1 MAEGRLLTR
10 AFVLGF
16 AANFLHSLSL
26 HSYLHLPGF
35 LQDLGADALGIGIVM
50 ATMSMSAIVLRPLVG
65 RIIDERGRR
74 VVVLVGGVVNI
85 LACLAYLTVET
96 LGPWLYTIRVVHG
109 LAQALL
115 FSVLFTIAADV
126 IPAARRVEGIALF
139 GISGMIP
146 LSLAGL
152 IGDTILARGEYE
164 HLFVFTACA
173 AAAGHAV
180 GTALPDSRPPGSGDP
195 ARSFFRSVFAPP
207 LLPIWVVGFGFSL
220 AIASYFTFLKTWV
233 LAREIGSVGGFFTA
247 YTVAAVGLRVALG
260 WLPDRIG
267 PKRTL
272 VPALVLLS
280 AGVGVLSISEG
291 ELGVIVAGALCG
303 TGHGYAFPITSA
315 LVVSRARASERGAA
329 LAAFTALFDL
339 GLLVGGPTLG
349 LLVTLTDYET
359 MFAAS
364 GGVVLVGLA
373 IFLVWDRPRRAVD
386 AGPPGPTSAR
396 VSPDDEG
403 RAPPP

>member
-1 MAEGRLLTR
+1 LLIDRHSTSSRRDYNPQRMGEGRLLTR

-35 LQDLGADALGIGIVM
+35 LHGLGADELRIGIVM
-50 ATMSMSAIVLRPLVG
+50 ATMSLSAILLRPLIG
-65 RIIDERGRR
+65 RLIDERGRR
-74 VVVLVGGVVNI
+74 IVVLVGGVVNI

-96 LGPWLYTIRVVHG
+96 LGPWLYTIRIVHG
-109 LAQALL
+109 LAQAML

-126 IPAARRVEGIALF
+126 VPAARRVEGIALF

-152 IGDTILARGEYE
+152 IGDAILARAEYE

-180 GTALPDSRPPGSGDP
+180 GTALPDSRPLEGGDP
-195 ARSFFRSVFAPP
+195 ARSFFRSVFAAQ
-207 LLPIWVVGFGFSL
+207 LLPVWVVGFGFSL
-220 AIASYFTFLKTWV
+220 AIASYFTFFKTWV
-233 LAREIGSVGGFFTA
+233 IAREIGSVGGFFTA
-247 YTVAAVGLRVALG
+247 YTIAAVLLRVVFG
-260 WLPDRIG
+260 WVPDRIG

-272 VPALVLLS
+272 VPALVCLS
-280 AGVGVLSISEG
+280 VGVGLLAFVDSEI
-291 ELGVIVAGALCG
+291 GVIVAGALCG

-315 LVVSRARASERGAA
+315 LVVTRARASERGAA

-359 MFAAS
+359 MFATAA
-364 GGVVLVGLA
+364 VLVLVGLLA
-373 IFLVWDRPRRAVD
+373 FIVWDRPRR
-386 AGPPGPTSAR
+386 GAR
-396 VSPDDEG
+396 ST
-403 RAPPP
+403 